1 MLDFFAT
8 NEIRANGWLKKALL
22 IQAKGKN
29 GNLDKMWPDVKDSKW
44 IGGDKEGW
52 ERVPYWLDGFIPLA
66 YLLNDDDMKARAKK
80 YIDKIIENQTPT
92 GWICPANEDDRATYD
107 IWALFII
114 LKALTVYADC
124 SGDDRIEQVVY
135 NALKNFKSNS
145 HGSTPFNWGNARW
158 YECVLVIAWL
168 YAKRPEPWL
177 VELAD
182 FLKINGL
189 GIKDSV
195 RLWKN
200 PPTIWNYY
208 SHVVNVAMSL
218 KGDTVYKALVEPNE
232 PITGDDARE
241 LLKVLEEYHGTATGH
256 FTGSEILAGPSPIQ
270 GTELCG
276 IVEAMYSYEHLLR
289 LTGESE
295 WGDRLEKLAFNA
307 YPAQVTEDCWGTQYL
322 QLVNQVGCYEIEEPA
337 YYTTNKSESNRFG
350 LEPNFGCCTA
360 NYGQA
365 LPKFTLSTFM
375 KGNGEI
381 YNTALA
387 PATLNCD
394 VDGNKICVEVITDYP
409 YGDTLNYSIKSDKP
423 FTLNIRIPA
432 WAENFSINSEIKS
445 AVKGWYKTTVK
456 NGNKFTLTFKRSP
469 KLATRN
475 NGLFTINYGALLFAL
490 PLKHSTVTHEYMR
503 DGVERKFPYCDYDFL
518 PTEDWGYGFK
528 LDEFG
533 DTVDGKTLPLE
544 VIFNKNYDNPFSRT
558 NPPIKIKVPVC
569 KINWGNKEGFKFVA
583 NDAPKSLKPTSE
595 KLVKEFVPYGNTYL
609 RMTEL
614 PIIK

>member
-1 MLDFFAT
+1 MFEFFT
-8 NEIRANGWLKKALL
+8 TKEIRANGWLKKALL
-22 IQAKGKN
+22 VQAQGKN
-29 GNLDKMWPDVKDSKW
+29 GNLDKMWPDVRDSKW

-66 YLLNDDDMKARAKK
+66 YLLDDDDMKARTQK
-80 YIDKIIENQTPT
+80 YIDKIIENQTET
-92 GWICPANEDDRATYD
+92 GWICPAPESERATYD

-124 SGDDRIEQVVY
+124 SGDERVEQVVY
-135 NALKNFKSNS
+135 NALKNFKGNS
-145 HGSTPFNWGNARW
+145 HSKTPFNWGNTRW

-168 YAKRPEPWL
+168 YEKRPEPWL
-177 VELAD
+177 IELAD

-189 GIKDSV
+189 GIKDSI

-200 PPTIWNYY
+200 PPKAWNYY
-208 SHVVNVAMSL
+208 THVVNIAMSL
-218 KGDTVYKALVEPNE
+218 KGDTVYKAFVEPNE
-232 PITGDDARE
+232 EINGDDARE

-256 FTGSEILAGPSPIQ
+256 FTGSEILAGTSPIQ

-289 LTGESE
+289 LTEESE

-337 YYTTNKSESNRFG
+337 YYTTNDRESNRFG

-365 LPKFTLSTFM
+365 LPKFTISTFM
-375 KGNGEI
+375 KKNGEV

-387 PATLNCD
+387 PTTLTCNL
-394 VDGNKICVEVITDYP
+394 DGNNISIEVVTDYP
-409 YGDTLNYSIKSDKP
+409 YDNTLNYKIKADKP
-423 FTLNIRIPA
+423 FAFNVRIPA
-432 WAENFSINSEIKS
+432 WAENFYIDGKESSSKN
-445 AVKGWYKTTVK
+445 GWLKLTVK
-456 NGNKFTLTFKRSP
+456 DGDSFALTLKCTP
-469 KLATRN
+469 KLKATV
-475 NGLFTINYGALLFAL
+475 NGLYTVNYGALLFSL
-490 PLKHSTVTHEYMR
+490 PLKYKTVVHEYIKN
-503 DGVERKFPYCDYDFL
+503 DVERKAPYCDYDFL
-518 PTEDWGYGFK
+518 PEEDWGYGLKVDDFN
-528 LDEFG
+528 
-533 DTVDGKTLPLE
+533 DTVNGKALPLKI
-544 VIFNKNYDNPFSRT
+544 IFNKNYDNPFSRS
-558 NPPIKIKVPVC
+558 NPPVKIKVPVC
-569 KINWGNKEGFKFVA
+569 KINWGNKDGYKFIA
-583 NDAPKSLKPTSE
+583 NDTPKSLEAVSE
-595 KLVKEFVPYGNTYL
+595 KIEKDFVPYGNTYL